1 MCPLGPLVFA
11 AAGKS
16 PLSPTRIVDE
26 IRRRALSTSWAD
38 YQSVKGIPRAWDAS
52 FLHEHLEEALD
63 GAEQYILSAPL
74 EILGK
79 LAVSA
84 DGIPVELTQADQ
96 PEIILRAATEQN
108 GRASCRER
116 V

>member
-38 YQSVKGIPRAWDAS
+38 YQSVKGIPPAWDAS
-52 FLHEHLEEALD
+52 FLHEHLEEALV
-63 GAEQYILSAPL
+63 GAEQYILYAPL

-84 DGIPVELTQADQ
+84 DRIHVALTQADQ
-96 PEIILRAATEQN
+96 PELNLHQATQN
-108 GRASCRER
+108 PDTIT
-116 V
+116 